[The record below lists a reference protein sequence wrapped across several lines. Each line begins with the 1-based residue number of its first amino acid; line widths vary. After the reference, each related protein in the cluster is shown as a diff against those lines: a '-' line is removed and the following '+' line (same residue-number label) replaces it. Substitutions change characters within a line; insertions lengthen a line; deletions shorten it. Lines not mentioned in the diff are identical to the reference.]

1 MTYSATYSFTDI
13 NYKNIRFESRQSK
26 FAQYCDFLNAL
37 DDNVSLQIH
46 IYNKPLSRTNI
57 DLRIETP
64 PWASADLRTAIR
76 EYNNL
81 ITDRATQSESYIQ
94 EKYITITITETAYEI
109 ARRRFEQLD
118 LNTISLLKDLG
129 CVVNRLTKVQR
140 LELLRELYRP
150 EDTSSLEHWD
160 PLQTGESDKD
170 MIAPYETELLPGGFI
185 RLGSQVV
192 QPYFVTEF
200 PDEISDEVIYNLTSL
215 DETIF
220 LTMNAHP
227 QNVVGTLKKMDK
239 RLRGLDREAASSK
252 ARQRKAGD
260 YDPEI
265 PRELRAA
272 MENTEDMYNSLKTR
286 NEKMFKGNIL
296 LLLRGDTEED
306 VLIAYEKVR
315 TRVLKAGCALRDL
328 RFASEELL
336 NSILPLGRDDASQF
350 VQRSFLTTE
359 FSGFIPFNVVELINP
374 GGLYYGINQLSRN
387 FLIVDRR
394 KLVNAHGLYLGS
406 SGSGKSTGAKLEI
419 WEVFFRTKDTI
430 IIIDL
435 EGEFV
440 SETKLLG
447 GQVIDIRAD
456 GADQI
461 NPLDIN
467 LQYSGK
473 ENESPIPM
481 KTEFVMSLLETA
493 GAFRTEDA
501 PIAKSIISRVCK
513 MIYNPYLQNPIEEN
527 IPTLTDFY
535 NVLKEQPEPEARHMT
550 IALELYVT
558 GSLDLFAGE
567 TSVDLNNRLI
577 CFNVEHLGEQM
588 RVFGMTV
595 IQDFIWNLLT
605 KNRDKN
611 CATWLYNDE
620 IHHSLRRESTA
631 EWLFKSWKRGRKYGL
646 VATGMTQEETDLTL
660 TQQSRTLIS
669 NSEFIMLY
677 RHQEQDIPA
686 LLEMIDLSDEQTS
699 DLLRCDPGTGLFKAG
714 NAILQF
720 NNKLPENTLLYK
732 TMSTSVG
739 ESHEQAG

>member
-1 MTYSATYSFTDI
+1 M
-13 NYKNIRFESRQSK
+13 
-26 FAQYCDFLNAL
+26 
-37 DDNVSLQIH
+37 
-46 IYNKPLSRTNI
+46 
-57 DLRIETP
+57 
-64 PWASADLRTAIR
+64 
-76 EYNNL
+76 
-81 ITDRATQSESYIQ
+81 
-94 EKYITITITETAYEI
+94 
-109 ARRRFEQLD
+109 
-118 LNTISLLKDLG
+118 
-129 CVVNRLTKVQR
+129 
-140 LELLRELYRP
+140 
-150 EDTSSLEHWD
+150 
-160 PLQTGESDKD
+160 
-170 MIAPYETELLPGGFI
+170 
-185 RLGSQVV
+185 
-192 QPYFVTEF
+192 
-200 PDEISDEVIYNLTSL
+200 
-215 DETIF
+215 
-220 LTMNAHP
+220 
-227 QNVVGTLKKMDK
+227 
-239 RLRGLDREAASSK
+239 
-252 ARQRKAGD
+252 
-260 YDPEI
+260 
-265 PRELRAA
+265 
-272 MENTEDMYNSLKTR
+272 
-286 NEKMFKGNIL
+286 
-296 LLLRGDTEED
+296 
-306 VLIAYEKVR
+306 
-315 TRVLKAGCALRDL
+315 
-328 RFASEELL
+328 
-336 NSILPLGRDDASQF
+336 
-350 VQRSFLTTE
+350 
-359 FSGFIPFNVVELINP
+359 
-374 GGLYYGINQLSRN
+374 
-387 FLIVDRR
+387 DRR

-558 GSLDLFAGE
+558 GSLDLFAGK